1 MRPTP
6 HSYQTQQVMT
16 ASPAKLVAMLY
27 EKAILSLKEA
37 VRAIEAGDV
46 EARFNANQRAGEI
59 VTHLWTTLDRDRGG
73 EIANNLGRLYGFML
87 GRLTYVDVR
96 NDPEPAREVIALL
109 EPLRNSWDA
118 LARGAT
124 AVPTE
129 AANAA
134 APANGPDRATAQ
146 LAKISVSA

>member
-1 MRPTP
+1 
-6 HSYQTQQVMT
+6 MT

-46 EARFNANQRAGEI
+46 QARFNANQRAGEI
-59 VTHLWTTLDRDRGG
+59 ITHLWTTLDRERGG
-73 EIANNLGRLYGFML
+73 EIADNLSRLYAFMT

-109 EPLRNSWDA
+109 EPLRESWDA
-118 LARGAT
+118 LARGAAT
-124 AVPTE
+124 VPVE
-129 AANAA
+129 ATNDAA
-134 APANGPDRATAQ
+134 SATGPDRVTAQ

>member
-1 MRPTP
+1 
-6 HSYQTQQVMT
+6 
-16 ASPAKLVAMLY
+16 
-27 EKAILSLKEA
+27 
-37 VRAIEAGDV
+37 
-46 EARFNANQRAGEI
+46 
-59 VTHLWTTLDRDRGG
+59 
-73 EIANNLGRLYGFML
+73 ML

-146 LAKISVSA
+146 LVKISVSA